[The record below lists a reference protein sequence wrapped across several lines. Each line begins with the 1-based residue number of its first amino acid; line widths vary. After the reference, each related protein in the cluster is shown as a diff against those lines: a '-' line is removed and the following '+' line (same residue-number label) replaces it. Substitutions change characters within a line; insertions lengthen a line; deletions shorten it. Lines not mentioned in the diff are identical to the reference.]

1 MEVRTQSR
9 VGIDWNYK
17 NNLLNNKFN
26 ILLEMKKEAIV
37 AVYVN
42 KFMNK
47 TTPSNESHFYDT
59 TVIQSIIV
67 CTDWL
72 TAEYHIICA

>member
-1 MEVRTQSR
+1 
-9 VGIDWNYK
+9 
-17 NNLLNNKFN
+17 
-26 ILLEMKKEAIV
+26 MKKEAIV